1 MQFSVSNQI
10 MEKSNILSLTR
21 IRLSDKFKDAIK
33 EEFKGMTC
41 RLEIIM
47 NEGGVQTGKI
57 ELKL

>member
-1 MQFSVSNQI
+1 MQCSVSNQI
-10 MEKSNILSLTR
+10 MEKNLK
-21 IRLSDKFKDAIK
+21 LSDKFKDAIK